1 MHIRFASI
9 VGLTILLTCGA
20 AEAQRLVAARFE
32 RLPAEDGTVFFD
44 VDEQIGAV
52 VGITRLETGLYSV
65 TFDPPFTCD
74 PVVTVTVAGARE
86 RIATLRGVDMDR
98 VRIAFRNLS
107 GTRADPGSIHL
118 VAVGC
123 D

>member
-1 MHIRFASI
+1 MRIRFASI

-74 PVVTVTVAGARE
+74 PVVTVTAGGPKE
-86 RIATLRGVDMDR
+86 RIATVRSVAMDR
-98 VRIAFRNLS
+98 VRITFRNVG
-107 GTRADPGSIHL
+107 GTRADPLGIHL